1 MVATP
6 RRLPMPPGDSPRPY
20 AFLVSTTGCA
30 RGIAG
35 SLGSAA
41 YSYYFVLE
49 ALAPVFEKLGTW
61 RLLDRPESS
70 LPFAA
75 AKAEAEGYQPIHL
88 ALHPPQDVYLTPAL
102 PNVIFPFWEF
112 PDLPDRDFGHDT
124 RQNWTRVCSRADMI
138 ITACQF
144 TADAFQRAGIKC
156 PIGVVPVPLKPEHFA
171 VPDWT
176 PTESWTHNCR
186 HLTWGDPPA
195 APLKLDASQIEEE
208 MLAEAMAQAELEAMA
223 ADDELASAGEMIVE
237 ETIIE
242 ETVVEE
248 VIMPAEPAAPA
259 PRMGMKKRTYMV
271 ARKVF
276 RKVYPWL
283 GERTLTRI
291 AKTRHYVLESAGRDP
306 RTFAPLPGPKPGLTR
321 LGYAVAR
328 DTYRL
333 HVKRWLSPAALQKI
347 TEVKENALQAV
358 GHEPVMAPDPLL
370 PAHPL
375 TLSGLVFTSIFNLGD
390 RRKNHLDLLTA
401 YLLAFRDRPD
411 VTMVIKLATNPK
423 REHHEV
429 AIFRQMY
436 HGLGIQHRCRL
447 VLITDFLTDQ
457 GMADLMRVT
466 TFYVNTSKAEGA
478 CLPLQQSLAG
488 GRPSLAPDHTAM
500 ADFMDNEVGFVLGT
514 NPEPTYWPHDPEM
527 RIETTWNRLVWSDLH
542 DRLLDAA
549 NLVETDFP
557 GYQQKATAARARMKG
572 YASREIVAHALAEAL
587 KELPKITTGRLAWAS

>member
-6 RRLPMPPGDSPRPY
+6 RRLPMLPGEAPRPY

-30 RGIAG
+30 KGIAG

-61 RLLDRPESS
+61 KLLDRPESS

-112 PDLPDRDFGHDT
+112 PDLPDRDFGFDT

-138 ITACQF
+138 LTACQF

-176 PTESWTHNCR
+176 PNESWSLTCR
-186 HLTWGDPPA
+186 HMTWGDAPP
-195 APLKLDASQIEEE
+195 APLKLDASQV
-208 MLAEAMAQAELEAMA
+208 
-223 ADDELASAGEMIVE
+223 DDELDTEEMNEIAVE
-237 ETIIE
+237 VIETETETIIIE
-242 ETVVEE
+242 E
-248 VIMPAEPAAPA
+248 MAAPA
-259 PRMGMKKRTYMV
+259 PEPAPGPVPAPAPRPGLKRRSYQV

-276 RKVYPWL
+276 RKVYPWI
-283 GERTLTRI
+283 GERTLVRI
-291 AKTRHYVLESAGRDP
+291 SKTRHYILESAGRCP
-306 RTFAPLPGPKPGLTR
+306 RTLEPLPGPKPGLTR
-321 LGYAVAR
+321 LGYAVLR

-333 HVKRWLSPAALQKI
+333 HVKRWLSPDALTKI
-347 TEVKENALQAV
+347 TQVKEKSLQVV

-370 PAHPL
+370 LSLPL
-375 TLSGLVFTSIFNLGD
+375 TIDGLVFTSIFNLGD

-401 YLLAFRDRPD
+401 YLLAFRDRRD
-411 VTMVIKLATNPK
+411 VTLVIKLATNPK

-429 AIFRQMY
+429 NIFQSMY
-436 HGLGIQHRCRL
+436 HGLGIQHKCRL
-447 VLITDFLTDQ
+447 VLITDFLTDE

-488 GRPSLAPDHTAM
+488 GRPSIAPDHTAM

-527 RIETTWNRLVWSDLH
+527 RIETSWNRLVWSDLH
-542 DRLLDAA
+542 ARLLEAA
-549 NLVETDFP
+549 ALADNDLE
-557 GYQQKATAARARMKG
+557 GYQAKARTARERMRS
-572 YASREIVAHALAEAL
+572 YASREIVAKALEEAL
-587 KELPKITTGRLAWAS
+587 RQLPPITTGRLAWAS